1 MGRVWLAVIVLMSS
15 SAAWT
20 AAQSPSISST
30 RDLIAAMQKKYET
43 TWYKTA
49 TFVQKTTTFAA
60 DGTPTVAT
68 WYEAIAVPARLRIDI
83 DPIADGN
90 GILFADFKTYTI
102 KAGKVTTSRPY
113 VHPLLLLG
121 FDVYKLP
128 IDDVLQKLTDLKFDL
143 SKIHEDTWQGR
154 PAYVVGADKG
164 DEHSAQFWIDRERLV
179 FVRMIRPS
187 GADGSHTQETQ
198 FNKYVKLGGGWMA
211 PEVVFKTDGRV
222 ATTEEYSDLHADVT
236 FDPKLFDPDAWT
248 TATHWKRGFPQASRP
263 TPPPRR

>member
-1 MGRVWLAVIVLMSS
+1 MRRMMFVPVLLCWSIATM
-15 SAAWT
+15 AGQP
-20 AAQSPSISST
+20 QSMATT
-30 RDLIAAMQKKYET
+30 RDLIAAMQKQYAT
-43 TWYKTA
+43 SWYKTA
-49 TFVQKTTTFAA
+49 TFEQKTTNIAA

-68 WYEAIAVPARLRIDI
+68 WYEAIAVPGKLRIDI
-83 DPIADGN
+83 APIADGN
-90 GILFADFKTYTI
+90 GILFADGKTFNI
-102 KAGKVTTSRPY
+102 KAGKVQSSRPY

-128 IDDVLQKLTDLKFDL
+128 IDDVLRELSDLKFDL
-143 SKIHEDTWQGR
+143 SVIHEDTWQSR
-154 PAYVVGADKG
+154 PAYVVGAAKG

-222 ATTEEYSDLHADVT
+222 ATTEEYSDLHADMT
-236 FDPKLFDPDAWT
+236 FDPKLFDPDAWST
-248 TATHWKRGFPQASRP
+248 STHWKK
-263 TPPPRR
+263 